1 MQRQFAI
8 VTVLFIVI
16 ERGDLWF
23 DKDARLRHVDQ
34 SLLPHVNKVLHSLVV
49 LIQLWVQLY

>member
-1 MQRQFAI
+1 M

-16 ERGDLWF
+16 ERGDLWL

-34 SLLPHVNKVLHSLVV
+34 SLLAHVNEVLHSLVV
-49 LIQLWVQLY
+49 LIQLWVQLN